1 MDNECI
7 KFIILTSLQ
16 HRWSETAANQYP
28 TSRPYIYIILK
39 VAGELIKDRMADV
52 VALWD
57 IALSNGIHK
66 VKFEHGTTS
75 GKRTI
80 TIDDEV
86 IRFKK
91 F

>member
-1 MDNECI
+1 
-7 KFIILTSLQ
+7 
-16 HRWSETAANQYP
+16 
-28 TSRPYIYIILK
+28 
-39 VAGELIKDRMADV
+39 MADV